1 MACRGWIG
9 EQQQPK
15 MNVYDNR
22 TIFWWIVVLLPMV
35 EGRATA
41 AGPGPWNS
49 AAIGP
54 RLNVKA
60 PVDPPPPPPLPLTK
74 AGDMLLIQSICQIL
88 PAPRRNG

>member
-1 MACRGWIG
+1 
-9 EQQQPK
+9 
-15 MNVYDNR
+15 
-22 TIFWWIVVLLPMV
+22 MV

-74 AGDMLLIQSICQIL
+74 AGDMLIQPICQVS
-88 PAPRRNG
+88 PVPRVIDRVRLVNREKQIINKRTETKERCM

>member
-1 MACRGWIG
+1 
-9 EQQQPK
+9 
-15 MNVYDNR
+15 
-22 TIFWWIVVLLPMV
+22 MV

-74 AGDMLLIQSICQIL
+74 AGDMSLIQSICQFL
-88 PAPRRNG
+88 PSRHNGYKKEKKHVCKNDAGYYSI